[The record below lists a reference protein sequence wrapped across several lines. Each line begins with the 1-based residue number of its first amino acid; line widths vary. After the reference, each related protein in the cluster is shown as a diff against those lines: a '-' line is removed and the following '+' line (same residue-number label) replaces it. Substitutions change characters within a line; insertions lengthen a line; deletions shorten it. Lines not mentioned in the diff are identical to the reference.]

1 MPNSPKA
8 PFRRIVRRHQ
18 PEGGGR
24 GRPSLWSLRPA
35 EIWRLLKS
43 YVGLD
48 GRSRRQPIDDR
59 ASLTHFLDTRASY
72 MAQSSL
78 YGYLRTRAGQRYP
91 ELFDDD
97 PFVEAINIA
106 KWHIW
111 LACLSD
117 IAVYAGSRLARHAPR
132 DTERVGALMQAVV
145 DGILDKVGV
154 PAEADSEYG
163 AHAGQVRERLA
174 RIDWLAVGDHEEAFT
189 ESPGALVRW
198 APIIDELKQLD
209 EDIVRNSV
217 RFRWQEVRRDFCQDL
232 DAGAVLGHSPEGAP
246 DDTPVSPL

>member
-1 MPNSPKA
+1 MSKPRKPMFSRLVK
-8 PFRRIVRRHQ
+8 RHQ
-18 PEGGGR
+18 PADGR
-24 GRPSLWSLRPA
+24 GHASLWSVGPKQA
-35 EIWRLLKS
+35 WRLLKS

-48 GRSRRQPIDDR
+48 GRSRREPVTDR
-59 ASLTHFLDTRASY
+59 AGLAHFLDTRASY

-91 ELFDDD
+91 ELFEDD
-97 PFVEAINIA
+97 PFVVAINIA

-117 IAVYAGSRLARHAPR
+117 IAVFAGGRLAQAAPR
-132 DTERVGALMQAVV
+132 EAERISELLQSVV
-145 DGILDKVGV
+145 DEILDKSGTPV
-154 PAEADSEYG
+154 EADAEYP
-163 AHAGQVRERLA
+163 AHVARVRERIA
-174 RIDWLAVGDHEEAFT
+174 RTDWLAVGDQEAAFT

-217 RFRWQEVRRDFCQDL
+217 RFRWQEVRRDFCTDL
-232 DAGAVLGHSPEGAP
+232 DADAVLGIATGP
-246 DDTPVSPL
+246 DGTRPPATS

>member
-1 MPNSPKA
+1 MSEAPKTRA
-8 PFRRIVRRHQ
+8 RRIVRRHR
-18 PEGGGR
+18 PADG

-48 GRSRRQPIDDR
+48 GRSRREPIRDH
-59 ASLTHFLDTRASY
+59 AGLVHFLDTRASY

-91 ELFDDD
+91 ELFEDD
-97 PFVEAINIA
+97 PFVVAINIA

-111 LACLSD
+111 LACLAD
-117 IAVYAGSRLARHAPR
+117 LAVYAGGRLAAQAPR
-132 DTERVGALMQAVV
+132 ETERIAALMQAAV
-145 DGILDKVGV
+145 GEILDKAGT
-154 PAEADSEYG
+154 PGEADGEYG
-163 AHAGQVRERLA
+163 AHAERVRERVT
-174 RIDWLAVGDHEEAFT
+174 RTDWLAVGDHEDAFS
-189 ESPGALVRW
+189 ESPGALVQW

-217 RFRWQEVRRDFCQDL
+217 RFRWQEVRRDFREDL
-232 DAGAVLGHSPEGAP
+232 DTAAVLGIPSAADADIAAE
-246 DDTPVSPL
+246 TRR

>member
-1 MPNSPKA
+1 MSKPRKPYFPRLVK
-8 PFRRIVRRHQ
+8 RHQ
-18 PEGGGR
+18 PADGR
-24 GRPSLWSLRPA
+24 RGQPSLWSVGPKEA
-35 EIWRLLKS
+35 WRLIKA
-43 YVGLD
+43 YVGLE
-48 GRSRRQPIDDR
+48 GRSKREPITDR
-59 ASLTHFLDTRASY
+59 AGLAHFLDTRASY

-97 PFVEAINIA
+97 PFVVSINIA

-117 IAVYAGSRLARHAPR
+117 IAVFAGGRLAHAAPR
-132 DTERVGALMQAVV
+132 EVERVGELMRSVV
-145 DGILDKVGV
+145 EEILDKAGTPV
-154 PAEADSEYG
+154 EADEEYP
-163 AHAGQVRERLA
+163 AHAARVRDRIA
-174 RIDWLAVGDHEEAFT
+174 RTDWLAVGEQEAAFT

-217 RFRWQEVRRDFCQDL
+217 RFRWQEVRRDFCADL
-232 DAGAVLGHSPEGAP
+232 DPHAVLGIATEPPAAEPPATS
-246 DDTPVSPL
+246 

>member
-1 MPNSPKA
+1 MSEAPKTPA
-8 PFRRIVRRHQ
+8 RRIVRRHR
-18 PEGGGR
+18 PADGGR
-24 GRPSLWSLRPA
+24 GQPSLWSLRPV

-48 GRSRRQPIDDR
+48 GRSRREPISDPGGL
-59 ASLTHFLDTRASY
+59 AHFLDTRASY

-97 PFVEAINIA
+97 PFIVSINIA

-117 IAVYAGSRLARHAPR
+117 IAVYAGSRIARHAPR
-132 DTERVGALMQAVV
+132 DPERVGALMKSVV
-145 DGILDKVGV
+145 GEILDKTGT
-154 PAEADSEYG
+154 PAEAAGEYA
-163 AHAGQVRERLA
+163 AHAEQVRQRLA
-174 RIDWLAVGDHEEAFT
+174 GTDWLAVGDHEDAFS
-189 ESPGALVRW
+189 ESPGALVQW

-232 DAGAVLGHSPEGAP
+232 DAGAVLGNSGADSKAAADP
-246 DDTPVSPL
+246 GP

>member
-1 MPNSPKA
+1 MSDSSKPR
-8 PFRRIVRRHQ
+8 FRRIVRRHR
-18 PEGGGR
+18 PADGGR
-24 GRPSLWSLRPA
+24 GQPSIWSVRPA

-48 GRSRRQPIDDR
+48 GRSRREPISDR
-59 ASLTHFLDTRASY
+59 AGLAHFLDTRASY

-97 PFVEAINIA
+97 PFIVAINIA

-117 IAVYAGSRLARHAPR
+117 MAVFAGSRLARHASP
-132 DTERVGALMQAVV
+132 DTERVGALMQSVV
-145 DGILDKVGV
+145 GEILDRTGT
-154 PAEADSEYG
+154 PAEAAGEFE
-163 AHAGQVRERLA
+163 AHAERVRRRLA
-174 RIDWLAVGDHEEAFT
+174 STDWLAVGDHEAAFS
-189 ESPGALVRW
+189 ESPAALVRW

-232 DAGAVLGHSPEGAP
+232 DAAAVLGKSGEGSESAAAP
-246 DDTPVSPL
+246 GP